1 MKSKEFVK
9 ALREKSA
16 DDLTGELKALRKEQ
30 FNLRMQQALGQQSKS
45 SLTRAVRKN
54 IARAKTVMRQQ
65 VKA

>member
-1 MKSKEFVK
+1 MKTNEYVK
-9 ALREKSA
+9 TLRDKNAEG
-16 DDLTGELKALRKEQ
+16 LTEELKALRKEQ

>member
-1 MKSKEFVK
+1 MKAKEFVK
-9 ALREKSA
+9 TLREKSA
-16 DDLTGELKALRKEQ
+16 DDLVGELKALRKEQ